1 MKTPIHDLLEH
12 IQQVRAP
19 NDQAEAQ
26 EKLALDQVRLH
37 ALHVLLEC
45 IQTQQIQIDQ
55 HVKLERILLQEV
67 EAVQVV
73 ILDT

>member
-1 MKTPIHDLLEH
+1 MNTLIHDLLEH

-19 NDQAEAQ
+19 NDQAETQ
-26 EKLALDQVRLH
+26 EKLVLDQVRLH

-55 HVKLERILLQEV
+55 HVKLEHILLKEV
-67 EAVQVV
+67 EAVQIV